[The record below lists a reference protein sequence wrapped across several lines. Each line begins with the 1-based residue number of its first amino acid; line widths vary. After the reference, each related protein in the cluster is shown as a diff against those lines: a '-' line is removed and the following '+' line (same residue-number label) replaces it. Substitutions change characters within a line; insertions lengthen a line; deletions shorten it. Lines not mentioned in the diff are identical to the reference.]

1 MKVGIIADSHDN
13 LPMIRK
19 ALAAFRSQGAE
30 CVIHAGDFI
39 APFAVKELLQF
50 PGPVY
55 GVFGNNDGEKEGI
68 SKIWPEIAV
77 GPSVFEMD
85 GKRILV
91 AHRKDDANEDE
102 IKKADVFIY
111 AHSHKPEITRRP
123 TADPSDAALR
133 PETPQGRG
141 KRPPWPG
148 RQGAKHSRRPI
159 RAARMVRSTVLIN
172 PGGCGG
178 WLSGR
183 STVALLDLETLDAKI
198 IELSYLPAGR
208 KGEEHA

>member
-13 LPMIRK
+13 LSMIRK
-19 ALAAFRSQGAE
+19 ALDLFRSQGAE

-55 GVFGNNDGEKEGI
+55 GVFGNRDGEKEGI
-68 SKIWPEIAV
+68 SKIWPELAV

-91 AHRKDDANEDE
+91 VHRKDDARLEQIE
-102 IKKADVFIY
+102 KADVFIY
-111 AHSHKPEITRRP
+111 GHSHKPEVTERP
-123 TADPSDAALR
+123 TAD
-133 PETPQGRG
+133 GR
-141 KRPPWPG
+141 
-148 RQGAKHSRRPI
+148 
-159 RAARMVRSTVLIN
+159 RSTVLIN
-172 PGGCGG
+172 PGGCGA

-183 STVALLDLETLDAKI
+183 ATVALLDLETLDAKI
-198 IELSYLPAGR
+198 IKLSYLPAGR